1 MENQFTPNNDE
12 IEIDLKEIFMLLLG
26 KFWIILLSGI
36 TAALIFVVGT
46 ILFITPQYESTTKM
60 YVLSKQNSDTLTS
73 ADMQTSLYLTKDYA
87 ELIKSRT
94 VTEGV
99 IAKLNLD
106 LTHEQ
111 LLGKITVSTSSD
123 TRILGI
129 SVKDADPYM
138 AADIANAIRDGAA
151 AHIKTVMD
159 IEAVNVVDTA
169 NIPSQKASPSISKNG
184 IIGGL
189 FGVIIAVAIIL
200 VVYLTNDTIKTQE
213 DVEKYLGLSVLGQIP
228 LMDNEKRSKKQK
240 KARGKRRK

>member
-1 MENQFTPNNDE
+1 MENQFTPNKDE

-60 YVLSKQNSDTLTS
+60 YVLSKQNNDTLTS

-129 SVKDADPYM
+129 TVKDPDPYM

-151 AHIKTVMD
+151 SHIRTVMD

-169 NIPSQKASPSISKNG
+169 NIPSHKESPSISKNG

-189 FGVIIAVAIIL
+189 FGVIIASAIIL
-200 VVYLTNDTIKTQE
+200 VIYLTNDTIKTQE

-228 LMDNEKRSKKQK
+228 LMENEKKSKKQK
-240 KARGKRRK
+240 KARGRRRK